1 MKTTYLFMEKTA
13 NGETCLVMGTLE
25 QYKAITTANTQLPM
39 DQRRHFIIDRIPEA
53 EELDVMYIEVDYEQY
68 LDWARQYM
76 AAYRNRQ
83 DAKQFTVLSLDA
95 PNPIDEALTMHDCVA
110 SSANVEQEAIENTE
124 MDTLR
129 NLLGDWKPWAVD
141 LLDALLA
148 ENYRECTHEL
158 AQKYGV
164 TDRQFRNCKRQ
175 FVQKLKNLLKGF
187 PF

>member
-1 MKTTYLFMEKTA
+1 MKTTYLFMEKSA
-13 NGETCLVMGTLE
+13 NGETSLVMGTMD
-25 QYKAITTANTQLPM
+25 QYKAICVANAKLPM
-39 DQRRHFIIDRIPEA
+39 EQRRHFIVDRIPEA
-53 EELDVMYIEVDYEQY
+53 EELDVMYIEVDYKQF

-83 DAKQFTVLSLDA
+83 DAKRFAVLSLDA
-95 PNPIDEALTMHDCVA
+95 PNPIDEALTMHDSVA
-110 SSANVEQEAIENTE
+110 SSLNVEQEAIENVE
-124 MDTLR
+124 MDGLR
-129 NLLGDWKPWAVD
+129 ILLAQWKPWANE

-148 ENYRECTHEL
+148 GTYRECTHEL

-175 FVQKLKNLLKGF
+175 FIQKLKSLLKGF